1 MKRAAQSIHARAH
14 RVWMPLIESIFT
26 GKQPDERVLAEAR
39 LIEKQLKQRQEIQSH
54 RMQQSATS
62 LPLFEGVANA

>member
-26 GKQPDERVLAEAR
+26 GKQPDDRVLAEAR
-39 LIEKQLKQRQEIQSH
+39 LIEKQLKQRHEIQSP
-54 RMQQSATS
+54 RAPQCAAS
-62 LPLFEGVANA
+62 LPLFEGLANA